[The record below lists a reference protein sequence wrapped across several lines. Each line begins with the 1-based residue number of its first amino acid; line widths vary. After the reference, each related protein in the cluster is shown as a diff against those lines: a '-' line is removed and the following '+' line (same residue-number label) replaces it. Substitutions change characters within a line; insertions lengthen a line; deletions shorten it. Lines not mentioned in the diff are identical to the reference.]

1 MKIKLL
7 LGVLCGFAVSG
18 TAYSDQYIFP
28 REGQS
33 AEQQDKDEY
42 YCHNWST
49 KQTGYDPTRPPPAQ
63 SQAPA
68 QAAPGSGARGAL
80 GGAGRAWIISE
91 VAGGDNSD
99 AMAAG
104 AIMGG
109 LRGRRQS
116 RSQQQQ
122 AQASAAASGD
132 AFRQDYLRARAA
144 CLEAKGYTVK

>member
-1 MKIKLL
+1 MKAHLIY
-7 LGVLCGFAVSG
+7 GMLCGLALSG
-18 TAYSDQYIFP
+18 TAYSGQYIFP
-28 REGQS
+28 KEGQS
-33 AEQQDKDEY
+33 AEQQNQDEY
-42 YCHNWST
+42 YCHNWAT
-49 KQTGYDPTRPPPAQ
+49 QQTGYDPTRPPPAQ
-63 SQAPA
+63 AQAPA

-109 LRGRRQS
+109 LRGRRES
-116 RSQQQQ
+116 RSQQAQ
-122 AQASAAASGD
+122 AQASAASAND
-132 AFRQDYLRARAA
+132 AYRQDYLRARAA